1 VKRNSNLSRLLKL
14 AQQDNSAAWQAVLT
28 EVTDPS
34 VPSGFGLEGIEE
46 SAESAKDLEAKIN
59 EVKEEPGTFSA
70 DDAKDLEEMMKDPDL
85 LKTISDLSNGSDF
98 SNGMDIPDQEKAG
111 SKIIDT
117 LFIKEASKYF
127 SKKESIAILRDINI
141 YQSLN
146 FEPVKIA
153 SKKVSL
159 QSSLFQKQFYF
170 EKMCSDWNYLASSE
184 IKKISSQRESLR
196 LQKEAISLGEAWS
209 GIKNVGKGIGGSVA
223 SGIKS
228 TFSGLFKILPFVGLV
243 WGTYNAYNS
252 FKKYQSSEASI
263 KSNFSDLAD
272 GDSDQLLN
280 PTFIGSLI
288 DKFRD
293 DPESLLR
300 VAQLNKISKYYKEE
314 FLNFWYS
321 LAWAI
326 SDLIASGAIILSGG
340 ATAVATGI
348 VSWIARALGFTAIAG
363 PLATGFL
370 DFGIR
375 EYSDN
380 RIGIKTIAEMNLR
393 FSSSEDEDEPNNFD
407 EMGFNS

>member
-1 VKRNSNLSRLLKL
+1 M
-14 AQQDNSAAWQAVLT
+14 DI
-28 EVTDPS
+28 P
-34 VPSGFGLEGIEE
+34 
-46 SAESAKDLEAKIN
+46 
-59 EVKEEPGTFSA
+59 
-70 DDAKDLEEMMKDPDL
+70 
-85 LKTISDLSNGSDF
+85 
-98 SNGMDIPDQEKAG
+98 GMDIPDQAKAG
-111 SKIIDT
+111 SKIIDI
-117 LFIKEASKYF
+117 LFVKEASKYF

-141 YQSLN
+141 YQSL
-146 FEPVKIA
+146 FSEPVKIA

-170 EKMCSDWNYLASSE
+170 EKMCSDWNYLAGSE
-184 IKKISSQRESLR
+184 IKKISSRKESLR
-196 LQKEAISLGEAWS
+196 LQKEAISLGGAWS
-209 GIKNVGKGIGGSVA
+209 GIKNVGKGIGGSVL

-228 TFSGLFKILPFVGLV
+228 TFFGLVKFFPFVGLV

-326 SDLIASGAIILSGG
+326 SDLITSGAIILTGG
-340 ATAVATGI
+340 ATIVAKGI
-348 VSWIARALGFTAIAG
+348 LAWIVNTLGVKALGFTAIAG

-380 RIGIKTIAEMNLR
+380 SIGIKTIAEINLK
-393 FSSSEDEDEPNNFD
+393 FSSSKDEDEPTTLD
-407 EMGFNS
+407 EMDFNS

>member
-1 VKRNSNLSRLLKL
+1 MKRTSNLFKLLKL
-14 AQQDNSAAWQAVLT
+14 SQENNSEAWQAVLT

-59 EVKEEPGTFSA
+59 EVKESPGTFSA

-85 LKTISDLSNGSDF
+85 LKTISDF
-98 SNGMDIPDQEKAG
+98 SNGMDIPGMDTPDQAKAA
-111 SKIIDT
+111 SKIIDI
-117 LFIKEASKYF
+117 LFVKEASKYF

-141 YQSLN
+141 YQSL
-146 FEPVKIA
+146 FSEPVKIA

-170 EKMCSDWNYLASSE
+170 EKMCSDWNYLAGSE
-184 IKKISSQRESLR
+184 IKKISSRKESLR

-380 RIGIKTIAEMNLR
+380 SIGIKTIAEINLK
-393 FSSSEDEDEPNNFD
+393 FYSSKDEDEPTTLD
-407 EMGFNS
+407 EMDFNS